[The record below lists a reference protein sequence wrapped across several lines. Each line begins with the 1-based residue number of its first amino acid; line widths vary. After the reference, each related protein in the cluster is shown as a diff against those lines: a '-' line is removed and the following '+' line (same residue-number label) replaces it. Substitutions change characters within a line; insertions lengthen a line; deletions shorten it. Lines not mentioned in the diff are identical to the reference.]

1 MKNKILVTGSE
12 GQLGN
17 SIKEWISTNNYQLSD
32 FVFIDLKEFDLSN
45 ELAIRDFFAKNSF
58 DFVFNCA
65 AYTAVDAAESSL
77 EIAYMINSKA
87 VRIIAEECKK
97 QNAILIHISTDYVF
111 NGNSIIPYQVDDQ
124 TNPQNIYGKSKLS
137 GEQLAFEENPKT
149 IVIRTAWVYS
159 PYGKNFVKTM
169 LSLFKTKEE
178 ISVVSDQKGIPT
190 LAIDLAEAMIKISES
205 ENFKFGIYHYTN
217 LEETTWFDFASE
229 IFKLAKQEN
238 REVLLQKINKI
249 TTKDYPTPA
258 QRPMYSVLNCSKIFN
273 DYRVNLYSW
282 KESLEKVFDRIK

>member
-282 KESLEKVFDRIK
+282 KESLEKVFDRIT

>member
-1 MKNKILVTGSE
+1 LKNKILVTGSE

-32 FVFIDLKEFDLSN
+32 FVFIDLKEVDLSN
-45 ELAIRDFFAKNSF
+45 ELAIRDFFAKNFF